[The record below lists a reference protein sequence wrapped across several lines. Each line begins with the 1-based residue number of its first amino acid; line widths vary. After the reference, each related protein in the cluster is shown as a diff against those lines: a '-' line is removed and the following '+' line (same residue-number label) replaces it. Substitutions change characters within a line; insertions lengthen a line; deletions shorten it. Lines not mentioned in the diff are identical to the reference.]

1 MAHSFDQKER
11 GHIHPNCM
19 VSRGEGESHDRA
31 DWIEALGMVSFA
43 TGLAAILFAVTSPIS
58 ITLGLA
64 AWWLSGHDPNHGEQE
79 QEHAWRGR
87 NLGLIG
93 ALLGAA
99 FAIFYGGCVM
109 LGLIL
114 V

>member
-1 MAHSFDQKER
+1 
-11 GHIHPNCM
+11 
-19 VSRGEGESHDRA
+19 
-31 DWIEALGMVSFA
+31 MVSFA
-43 TGLAAILFAVTSPIS
+43 TGLTGILFAVTSPIS

-64 AWWLSGHDPNHGEQE
+64 VWGLNGHDPNHGEQE

-99 FAIFYGGCVM
+99 FAIFYGGCFM
-109 LGLIL
+109 LALL
-114 V
+114 